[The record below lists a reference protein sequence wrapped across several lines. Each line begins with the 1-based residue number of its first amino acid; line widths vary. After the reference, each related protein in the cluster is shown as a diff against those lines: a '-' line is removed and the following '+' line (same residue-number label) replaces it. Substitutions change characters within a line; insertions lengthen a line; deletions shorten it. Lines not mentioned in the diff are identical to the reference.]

1 MTILLDTNALIYSL
15 TGSQSLSPA
24 AARVL
29 ADPDTITICSQAV
42 FWEMTIKYALGKL
55 PLPEPPGDLWR
66 RLRLANPSG
75 VLMVTPE
82 HLDRLAELPHL
93 HGDPFDRL
101 MIAQAL
107 EEGWDVLSSDDQWDA
122 YGVTRI
128 W

>member
-1 MTILLDTNALIYSL
+1 MNILLDTNAFIYVLASP
-15 TGSQSLSPA
+15 QSLSTA
-24 AARVL
+24 AAKVL
-29 ADPDTITICSQAV
+29 ADPDTVPVCSQAV

-66 RLRLANPSG
+66 RLIRANPSG
-75 VLMVTPE
+75 VLMITPE
-82 HLDRLAELPHL
+82 HLDRLATLPH
-93 HGDPFDRL
+93 HHRDPFDRL

-107 EEGWDVLSSDDQWDA
+107 EEGWPVMSSDDQWDA